1 MRVERRANRNRGAR
15 FSRPRWW
22 ACLPELSQIADAQKR
37 FAQSAAIMGDTF
49 AELCG
54 HRDDKQ
60 YSLIGAGAIGLLHI
74 TTERL
79 FHAKLRF

>member
-1 MRVERRANRNRGAR
+1 
-15 FSRPRWW
+15 
-22 ACLPELSQIADAQKR
+22 
-37 FAQSAAIMGDTF
+37 MGDTF